1 MFPEK
6 PGVMAAREFTAE
18 DVLFSFNRLDKSPK
32 RIAGYFDHL
41 AEGPR
46 ARPAHRRVRVQGVQ
60 RRVGLPLRLG
70 LLLGRDAE
78 GGRRR
83 RRRQLEERQ
92 RHRPVH
98 ADRFRRRQLQHLCR
112 RTRTTGTRRRS
123 AGRAYKLPFVDK
135 LIYRTIKDEATYI
148 TALRTA
154 KIDILEFIR
163 WQNVEQLK
171 KSAPAL
177 QWSRWLNMSG
187 TFLAM
192 RVDTKPFDDIRV
204 RRALNLA
211 VNKQEIVS
219 SYYNGNAELFSY
231 PQHPGLSRLLRA
243 AREDAGLGQ
252 GAVHLQPH
260 QGEAAARRGR
270 LSEGLQ
276 LQGPGLLVPG
286 RPHGAAAAGRR
297 LSGAGRREDRDPADG
312 IRRVPLRHDDAR
324 PTRPATS

>member
-1 MFPEK
+1 MLTDFVAGNSNTYVKNP
-6 PGVMAAREFTAE
+6 
-18 DVLFSFNRLDKSPK
+18 NYWDKET
-32 RIAGYFDHL
+32 I
-41 AEGPR
+41 
-46 ARPAHRRVRVQGVQ
+46 
-60 RRVGLPLRLG
+60 
-70 LLLGRDAE
+70 
-78 GGRRR
+78 GG
-83 RRRQLEERQ
+83 
-92 RHRPVH
+92 
-98 ADRFRRRQLQHLCR
+98 
-112 RTRTTGTRRRS
+112 T
-123 AGRAYKLPFVDK
+123 AYKLPFVDK
-135 LIYRTIKDEATYI
+135 LTYRTIKDEATYI

-187 TFLAM
+187 QFLAM

-231 PQHPGLSRLLRA
+231 PQHP
-243 AREDAGLGQ
+243 DYLGYFEPLEKMPDS
-252 GAVHLQPH
+252 VKELFTYNPD

-312 IRRVPLRHDDAR
+312 IRRVPLRHDDEDQYAR
-324 PTRPATS
+324 LFHEQRPHQPDHHDPQELRQGPGVEPVAVGRSGLQRPRWTRSIARATRRSASS